1 MKHVRVVQVTNTL
14 SPLIKVF
21 FQDLRICVSLSTQ
34 QKVAEIRH
42 VKKLALDIKPVITPQ
57 HPGFRLENYSK
68 YQVFLF
74 FV

>member
-1 MKHVRVVQVTNTL
+1 MRVVQVTYTL
-14 SPLIKVF
+14 GPLVKVF
-21 FQDLRICVSLSTQ
+21 FQDLRIGVSLTAQ

-57 HPGFRLENYSK
+57 HPGLWLENYSK